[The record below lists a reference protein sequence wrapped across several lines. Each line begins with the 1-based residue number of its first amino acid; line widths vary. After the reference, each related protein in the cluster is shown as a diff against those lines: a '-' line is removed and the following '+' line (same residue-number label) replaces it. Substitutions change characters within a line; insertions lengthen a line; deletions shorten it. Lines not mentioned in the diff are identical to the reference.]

1 MLTVKNNRRVLR
13 ELSEVVLVQFT
24 RDQSKNKVRYA
35 ALYFHGRH
43 VLEYQ
48 LSAVIFVKSKT
59 CELFI
64 SFISFLCMSSR
75 GSHHTVTINR
85 IKYTKYLTNH
95 TRRVVKTEM
104 ASFALTL
111 SLSKLKCL
119 TL

>member
-64 SFISFLCMSSR
+64 ISFISVLCMSSW

-111 SLSKLKCL
+111 SLSLS
-119 TL
+119 